1 MINKTG
7 SLPDSLSSYNA
18 KKTLSKRAELIRN
31 IREYFFKENVLEV
44 QTPLLNSYPV
54 TDPHLENIRVENPS
68 CNHNSLR
75 NWLFLTTSPEY
86 EMKKL
91 LALNSGSI
99 YQICKAFRQ
108 DAPGPKHLIEFSIL
122 EWYRVGYCIDELI
135 DDVYKLLCQCIGIND
150 MKKISYQDVFLKY
163 LEIDPFKTS
172 ILDLKKYTKSKI
184 DFNLEVKDK
193 DILLDLLFSH
203 LIEPSLGHDTPCFV
217 IDYPSDQAALA
228 KTTFDKQGNNIAKR
242 FELFI
247 NGIELANGYEEL
259 TESCEYLER
268 FQQQNNIREKMGL
281 DTREIDEAFISALE
295 KKLPYCSGVAIGL
308 DRLLVL

>member
-1 MINKTG
+1 M
-7 SLPDSLSSYNA
+7 
-18 KKTLSKRAELIRN
+18 
-31 IREYFFKENVLEV
+31 
-44 QTPLLNSYPV
+44 
-54 TDPHLENIRVENPS
+54 
-68 CNHNSLR
+68 
-75 NWLFLTTSPEY
+75 
-86 EMKKL
+86 
-91 LALNSGSI
+91 
-99 YQICKAFRQ
+99 
-108 DAPGPKHLIEFSIL
+108 
-122 EWYRVGYCIDELI
+122 
-135 DDVYKLLCQCIGIND
+135 
-150 MKKISYQDVFLKY
+150 
-163 LEIDPFKTS
+163 
-172 ILDLKKYTKSKI
+172 
-184 DFNLEVKDK
+184 
-193 DILLDLLFSH
+193 LDLLFSH
-203 LIEPSLGHDTPCFV
+203 LIEPSLGHDNPCFV